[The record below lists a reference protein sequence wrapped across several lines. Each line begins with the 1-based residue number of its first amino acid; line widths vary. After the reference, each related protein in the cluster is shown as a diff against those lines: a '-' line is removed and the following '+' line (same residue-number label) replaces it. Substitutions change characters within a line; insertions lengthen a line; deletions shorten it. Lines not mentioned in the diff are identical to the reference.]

1 MNTTYNK
8 IILLIKTV
16 FKKSILFLFAA
27 LFTLLILL
35 INYQNSESNPIFK
48 IRKLLGHNII
58 LPNVNELIIL
68 GLSEYNQYLKSTDMS
83 NIPVPLNADTF
94 ITSIT
99 DFTYDIQV
107 INILYYCNILNKRGI
122 CYN

>member
-1 MNTTYNK
+1 MNTTYYK

-27 LFTLLILL
+27 LFILLILL

-68 GLSEYNQYLKSTDMS
+68 GLSEYNQYLKSTHMS

-94 ITSIT
+94 ITAII

-107 INILYYCNILNKRGI
+107 MNILYYCNIQNRRGI